1 MKNLSISKEFF
12 GELLPYVEDDNVTD
26 INYSSGMLWLN
37 DLKKG
42 RYLAKD
48 VSLSDVFL
56 NTFATRIANLN
67 NVNFNKNDYLLEA
80 ETDELRITIIH
91 EDVTNTGR
99 SVSIRKTPAIR
110 RITKEKIKE
119 DKYCDELLEAFMEA
133 AVRAKCNIIIAGLP
147 GAGKT
152 EFLKYLTGYISP
164 NERAITIE
172 DNLEIRYHQ
181 INPDKDCV
189 ELKVDG
195 DFTYP
200 KAIKCSLRNLAEWI
214 ILSESRSVEVKYLL
228 EAMSTGASAL
238 TTIHTD
244 DVRKIPD
251 RIENMLP
258 ERNENARNDVFSF
271 LDIGVHILSFIE
283 NGSIKRRINQVCVF
297 DRKDN
302 QNTIHMI
309 YDKGGFVSYDLPE
322 NLLKKFEQRKVS
334 NPLEMMDEKE
344 VKKVG

>member
-1 MKNLSISKEFF
+1 MKNLSISKEFY
-12 GELLPYVEDDNVTD
+12 GELLPYVENEDITD

-48 VSLSDVFL
+48 VTLSDAFL

-80 ETDELRITIIH
+80 ETDELRVTIIH

-99 SVSIRKTPAIR
+99 SISIRKTPAVK
-110 RITKEKIKE
+110 RITREKIKE
-119 DKYCDELLEAFMEA
+119 EKYCDQLLEAFMGA
-133 AVRAKCNIIIAGLP
+133 TVCARCNIIIAGLP

-172 DNLEIRYHQ
+172 DNLEIKYHQ

-297 DRKDN
+297 DRSND
-302 QNTIHMI
+302 QNTIHML
-309 YDKGGFVSYDLPE
+309 YDNGEFVSFDLPE
-322 NLLKKFEQRKVS
+322 NLKKKFEQRKVE
-334 NPLEMMDEKE
+334 NPLKQMNEMEA
-344 VKKVG
+344 KKFG

>member
-1 MKNLSISKEFF
+1 MKNLSINKEFY
-12 GELLPYVEDDNVTD
+12 GELLPYIEDDNVTD
-26 INYSSGMLWLN
+26 INYSASKLWLN

-42 RYLAKD
+42 RYLADD
-48 VSLSDVFL
+48 VTLSDVFL
-56 NTFATRIANLN
+56 NTFAMRIANLN

-99 SVSIRKTPAIR
+99 SVSIRKTPAVR
-110 RITKEKIKE
+110 RITKEKIME
-119 DKYCDELLEAFMEA
+119 DQYCDEMLDAFMEA

-152 EFLKYLTGYISP
+152 EFLKYLTGYIPP

-244 DVRKIPD
+244 DVCKIPD

-283 NGSIKRRINQVCVF
+283 NGSINRKINQVCVF
-297 DRKDN
+297 DRRDD
-302 QNTIHMI
+302 QNAIHLI
-309 YDKGGFVSYDLPE
+309 YDKGKFVTYDLPE
-322 NLLKKFEQRKVS
+322 NLLKKFEQKKVV
-334 NPLEMMDEKE
+334 NPLESVTKVE

>member
-1 MKNLSISKEFF
+1 MNNLTINKEFY
-12 GELLPYVEDDNVTD
+12 GELLPYIEDENVTD

-37 DLKKG
+37 DLHKG

-48 VSLSDVFL
+48 VVFSDSFL

-67 NVNFNKNDYLLEA
+67 NVGFNKNDYLLEA

-99 SVSIRKTPAIR
+99 SISIRKTPAVR
-110 RITKEKIKE
+110 RITKDNMLKE
-119 DKYCDELLEAFMEA
+119 KYCDQLIEKFIAA
-133 AVRAKCNIIIAGLP
+133 AVKAKCNIIIAGLP

-152 EFLKYLTGYISP
+152 EFLKYLTSYISE

-172 DNLEIRYHQ
+172 DNLEIRYHH
-181 INPDKDCV
+181 INPGKDCV

-195 DFTYP
+195 DFTYA

-258 ERNENARNDVFSF
+258 ERNENARNDVYSF
-271 LDIGVHILSFIE
+271 LDVGVHILSYIE
-283 NGSIKRRINQVCVF
+283 DGCIKRKINQVCVF
-297 DRKDN
+297 DRNKD
-302 QNTIHMI
+302 QNDIHMI
-309 YDKGGFVSYDLPE
+309 YDRGKFVSYTLPK
-322 NLLKKFEQRKVS
+322 NLINKFELHKVN
-334 NPLEMMDEKE
+334 NPLVKHSE
-344 VKKVG
+344 VKSDE

>member
-1 MKNLSISKEFF
+1 MKNLSINKEFY
-12 GELLPYVEDDNVTD
+12 GELLPYIEDDNVTD
-26 INYSSGMLWLN
+26 INYSSGKLWLN

-48 VSLSDVFL
+48 VTLSDVFL
-56 NTFATRIANLN
+56 NTFAMRIANLN

-99 SVSIRKTPAIR
+99 SVSIRKTP
-110 RITKEKIKE
+110 
-119 DKYCDELLEAFMEA
+119 

-244 DVRKIPD
+244 DVCKIPD

-283 NGSIKRRINQVCVF
+283 NGSINRKINQVCVF
-297 DRKDN
+297 DRRDDRN
-302 QNTIHMI
+302 MIHLI
-309 YDKGGFVSYDLPE
+309 YDKGEFVTYDLPE
-322 NLLKKFEQRKVS
+322 NLLKKFEQRKVE
-334 NPLEMMDEKE
+334 NPLDKVAEVE